1 MCLHKNRIIVLVGLM
16 LGIPFSKGIGQEGQ
30 EVQLP
35 INIRVQTV
43 TVRTGSSYRFYLPNG
58 EFHGRLQKAFK
69 YVTIYAETDYNFLT
83 GDMGFG
89 IGHVFPKVPLKPG
102 IFFRDDLFFRPLDAE
117 TGEWNRKQG
126 MAMRIE
132 KKLGRYLSLR
142 TSLKNERQKSP
153 SKEHWTDMV
162 SFLDR
167 TIRIGLR
174 GSHRDAWYGHVA
186 LEKALERIGGDFR
199 YTLLSIGLM
208 GTYKTEWGFRHT
220 FDARIEGNVTD
231 APSPRYYLGGRST
244 LIGYDND
251 EIWGNKRAFVR
262 NDLELR
268 VFKGSVRGKRVTC
281 SRLSVLGRLDVG
293 NAGQAAD
300 MERLRQYK
308 VGVGLGVGMDVIF
321 YEEGPMWIS
330 IMVGSRLVG
339 EKEPK
344 VYVGLGG

>member
-1 MCLHKNRIIVLVGLM
+1 MALHKKWIAVLSGLM
-16 LGIPFSKGIGQEGQ
+16 LGIPFSEGRGQ

-58 EFHGRLQKAFK
+58 EFHGWLQKAFK
-69 YVTIYAETDYNFLT
+69 YVTMHAETDYNFLT
-83 GDMGFG
+83 GDIGFG

-102 IFFRDDLFFRPLDAE
+102 IFFRDDLLFRPLDAE
-117 TGEWNRKQG
+117 TGEWNRNQG
-126 MAMRIE
+126 MVVHVE
-132 KKLGRYLSLR
+132 KKLAWHLSLR
-142 TSLKNERQKSP
+142 TSFKNERQKSP
-153 SKEHWTDMV
+153 SKERLMDMV

-186 LEKALERIGGDFR
+186 LEKALERIGGDFK

-208 GTYKTEWGFRHT
+208 GTYKTEWGFKHT
-220 FDARIEGNVTD
+220 FDARMEGNITD

-251 EIWGNKRAFVR
+251 EIWGNKRALVR

-268 VFKGSVRGKRVTC
+268 VFKRKMGERPVMC
-281 SRLSVLGRLDVG
+281 SRLSVLGRVDMG

-300 MERLRQYK
+300 LESLERYK
-308 VGVGLGVGMDVIF
+308 VGLGLGLGMDVTL
-321 YEEGPMWIS
+321 YEEGPIWIS
-330 IMVGSRLVG
+330 VMVGSRLSG
-339 EKEPK
+339 EKKPK

>member
-1 MCLHKNRIIVLVGLM
+1 MALHKKWIAVLSGLM
-16 LGIPFSKGIGQEGQ
+16 LGIPFSEGRAQ

-58 EFHGRLQKAFK
+58 EFHGRLKKAFK
-69 YVTIYAETDYNFLT
+69 YVTIYADADYNFLT

-102 IFFRDDLFFRPLDAE
+102 IFFRDDLLFRPLNAK
-117 TGEWNRKQG
+117 TREWHRKQG
-126 MAMRIE
+126 MVVHVE
-132 KKLGRYLSLR
+132 KELAWHLSLR
-142 TSLKNERQKSP
+142 TSFKNERQKSP
-153 SKEHWTDMV
+153 PEDPLMDMV

-186 LEKALERIGGDFR
+186 LEKALERFGGDFK

-208 GTYKTEWGFRHT
+208 GTYKTEWGFKHT
-220 FDARIEGNVTD
+220 FDARMEGNITD
-231 APSPRYYLGGRST
+231 APSPRYYIGGRST

-251 EIWGNKRAFVR
+251 EIWGNKRALVR

-268 VFKGSVRGKRVTC
+268 VFKRKMGERPVMC
-281 SRLSVLGRLDVG
+281 SRLSVLGRVDMG

-300 MERLRQYK
+300 LESLERYK
-308 VGVGLGVGMDVIF
+308 VGLGLGLGMDVTL
-321 YEEGPMWIS
+321 YEEGPIWIS
-330 IMVGSRLVG
+330 VMVGSRLSG
-339 EKEPK
+339 EKKPK